1 MGRYVEVNRILL
13 FYREMYEL
21 SEPIFGRFMR
31 RNGLGTIV
39 NEEDFKNFKKKVS

>member
-1 MGRYVEVNRILL
+1 MLKSTEFYF

-21 SEPIFGRFMR
+21 SEPIFGRLMR